1 MATAIG
7 VITGM
12 QLRAGLGVESKRQR
26 ADFEAA
32 AAIGR
37 EMQPPTIEIK
47 GVSAGF
53 ADERAVVFDDQQITG
68 PANAGCGAEAAA
80 NRPDRTIA

>member
-1 MATAIG
+1 
-7 VITGM
+7 
-12 QLRAGLGVESKRQR
+12 
-26 ADFEAA
+26 
-32 AAIGR
+32 
-37 EMQPPTIEIK
+37 MQPPTIEIK

-80 NRPDRTIA
+80 YKPEERLPEKGGCRRTRTP